1 MSAVEERVRE
11 APRGDGAMIDRVHRV
26 QQHLIDQAERR
37 VRDVKRLA
45 RKGQFALEDGV
56 DEVALQVRRRPGT
69 SLAVA
74 FAVGTLAG
82 AVVAFSLRRR
92 RTVA

>member
-1 MSAVEERVRE
+1 MSATE
-11 APRGDGAMIDRVHRV
+11 AKARATPMGDGAMVARVNRV
-26 QQHLIDQAERR
+26 KQSLVDQAERR
-37 VRDVKRLA
+37 VRDVKRMA

-56 DEVALQVRRRPGT
+56 DEVALRVRKHPGT

-74 FAVGTLAG
+74 FAAGTLAG